1 MLAEHNIRCIK
12 RNLIDSTYATSSPN
26 RMFDNLFD
34 PDNSNKWSNLVFGE
48 DIGIIEIQIRT
59 LSQGDI
65 V

>member
-1 MLAEHNIRCIK
+1 
-12 RNLIDSTYATSSPN
+12 
-26 RMFDNLFD
+26 MFDNLFD